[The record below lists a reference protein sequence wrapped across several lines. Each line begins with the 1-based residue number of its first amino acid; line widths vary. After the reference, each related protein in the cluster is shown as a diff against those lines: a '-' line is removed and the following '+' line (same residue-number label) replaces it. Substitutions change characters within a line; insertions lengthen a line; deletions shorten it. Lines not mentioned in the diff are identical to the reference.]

1 MLVDKVQNN
10 GSFFNAKIKEKEKS
24 AEEFQAT
31 LNEIKEEQKQEQKA
45 TSKKDKSLVN
55 EDLDLSALQNDFS
68 FYAWQK
74 LRESQHKKNEE
85 TMLNNL
91 FSMIDANT
99 ANR

>member
-31 LNEIKEEQKQEQKA
+31 LNEIKEEQEQKA

-68 FYAWQK
+68 LYAWQK

>member
-10 GSFFNAKIKEKEKS
+10 GSFFNTKIKEKEKS

-68 FYAWQK
+68 LYAWQK
-74 LRESQHKKNEE
+74 LRESQYKKNEE